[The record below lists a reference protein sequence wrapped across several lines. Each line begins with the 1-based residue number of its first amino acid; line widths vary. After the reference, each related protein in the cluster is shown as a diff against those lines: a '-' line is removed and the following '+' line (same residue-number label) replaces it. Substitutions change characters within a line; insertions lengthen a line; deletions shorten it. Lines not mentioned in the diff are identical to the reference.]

1 MSSIPSEQFVL
12 RSRIPELDTLRGIA
26 VLLVL
31 FFHGFNLTPIHV
43 ARPAKVVGWFL
54 GATAG
59 GWMGVNLFFVL
70 SGFLITGILLNTR
83 SAPHYYRE
91 FYRRRALRILP
102 AYYLILAVLLLVTR
116 LGMANRNVGWPFLG
130 LSFVYLANV
139 TDLFGVAS
147 QYTVLWSLAV
157 EEHFY
162 LLWPTA
168 VRWLTRRGLTIACIV
183 LVAGC
188 PALRAFYYL
197 RGYEYGAGYTWLTAD
212 GLACGALL
220 AILVRGALGSRRGLM
235 LFAAGTAV
243 LALAVFVGGLPYGIY
258 LSRTLAGG
266 AFRYTFLNL
275 AFTAVVAGALAVSAT
290 RFASLLR
297 IGWLKFFGDIS
308 YGLYLVHMLAFD
320 VVDHFGAR
328 LLPSIYS
335 TPQGFLTVCL
345 RFLVG
350 SGFSITLAYGSR
362 WYFEERFLRLREK
375 RESIPTATLPKAAEE
390 VAAAS

>member
-1 MSSIPSEQFVL
+1 MSSSPSDQFVL
-12 RSRIPELDTLRGIA
+12 HSRIPELDTLRGVA

-31 FFHGFNLTPIHV
+31 FFHGFNFNPIHFSPTGV
-43 ARPAKVVGWFL
+43 IRWYLF
-54 GATAG
+54 ATAG
-59 GWMGVNLFFVL
+59 GWIGVNLFFVL

-83 SAPHYYRE
+83 RSPHYYRE
-91 FYRRRALRILP
+91 FYWRRVLRILP
-102 AYYLILAVLLLVTR
+102 AYYLILVVLLLVTR
-116 LGMANRNVGWPFLG
+116 LGLVERHVGWPFLG

-139 TDLFGVAS
+139 TGLFGVAS

-168 VRWLTRRGLTIACIV
+168 VRWLTKRGLAIACIA
-183 LVAGC
+183 LVVGC
-188 PALRAFYYL
+188 PALRAFYYF
-197 RGYEYGAGYTWLTAD
+197 RGYEYGAGYTWLVAD

-220 AILVRGALGSRRGLM
+220 AILVRGLLRSRTRLW
-235 LFAAGTAV
+235 LFAAGTGL
-243 LALAVFVGGLPYGIY
+243 LAFAVFMAGVPYGIY

-275 AFTAVVAGALAVSAT
+275 IFTAVIAATLAVSAT
-290 RFASLLR
+290 PYARLLR

-308 YGLYLVHMLAFD
+308 YGLYLIHMLAFD

-328 LLPSIYS
+328 LLPRIYT
-335 TPQGFLTVCL
+335 TPQGFLMVVL

-350 SGFSITLAYGSR
+350 SGLAITLAYLSR
-362 WYFEERFLRLREK
+362 WYFEERFLRLKEK
-375 RESIPTATLPKAAEE
+375 RDPIAAATMQKPAEE